1 MSNETCACLACTCK
15 LGGGHAIVR
24 HGKHCCCQA
33 CADHHAHGEPCA
45 STQGCKCAQGAH
57 G

>member
-1 MSNETCACLACTCK
+1 MSTQTCACPACTCK
-15 LGGGHAIVR
+15 LGAHAIVR
-24 HGKHCCCQA
+24 HGKHYCCQA

-45 STQGCKCAQGAH
+45 CTEGCKCAKGAH